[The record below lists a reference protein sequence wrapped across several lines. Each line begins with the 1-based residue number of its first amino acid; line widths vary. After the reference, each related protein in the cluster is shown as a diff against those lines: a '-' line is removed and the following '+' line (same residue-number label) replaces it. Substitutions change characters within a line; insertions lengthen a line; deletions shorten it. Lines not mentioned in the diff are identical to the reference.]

1 LSPFDISVQE
11 AQSFEGGFFRFTTIA
26 GPIRLVRF
34 SDSGRGVNGRLGR
47 FWLYGSEVAEILS
60 AGPSGKHLVKEVS
73 QRWAVC
79 DDWGDKGLVW
89 FMDVPRGQAVPA
101 CWGATK
107 FQPKVSAV
115 AQDKGWRQTRRSYA
129 GGSIQLVIPVIDTG
143 RNPDPWLL
151 SMISGPIPTD
161 KLVTAAD
168 RFLPA

>member
-1 LSPFDISVQE
+1 MSPFDISIQE

-34 SDSGRGVNGRLGR
+34 SDSGRGANGRFGR
-47 FWLYGSEVAEILS
+47 FWLYGSEVAEIL
-60 AGPSGKHLVKEVS
+60 AVGPSGKHLVKEVS

-107 FQPKVSAV
+107 FQPKVSA
-115 AQDKGWRQTRRSYA
+115 AEQDRGGRVTRRSYA
-129 GGSIQLVIPVIDTG
+129 GGSIQLVIPVTDTA
-143 RNPDPWLL
+143 RNPDPWLGSL
-151 SMISGPIPTD
+151 ISGPVASD

-168 RFLPA
+168 RYLIA